1 MDAQNQAYPIR
12 VGLFYG
18 DKPSGH
24 HSAAQAIADFF
35 PSSIIE
41 PVFVNLAELFPN
53 SGFFLTRTYL
63 GILNKTPGLWN
74 YLYDNDFVAQATKKL
89 QAAAFPYYCKTLS
102 DTIQKRN
109 LKAVVSTHAFAAM
122 LLARRMDTAAQRRAG
137 KAVPL
142 FAVLTDFYAHSY
154 WPAKGADMYF
164 CPGQSAEAGLKGNGV
179 APGAVLT
186 TGIPVRKEFMILEDA
201 RQKRKELGLAPDIFT
216 VLISGG
222 SKGLGDIPL
231 AAEVLKKF
239 LGRLQLVIMCG
250 GNQKLYATL
259 EKNLAGARHCR
270 LVRGFVNNPADY
282 LKAADL
288 VVGKAGG
295 VTIAETMALHKPM
308 LLFSS
313 FPGQEERNTRFL
325 VKNRLAELAEDPR
338 HLERLIRRYLLRPG
352 SLAAIKNRIISAARP
367 CAARDIAA
375 KIMER
380 LLPVKRDTAQP

>member
-1 MDAQNQAYPIR
+1 MDPKTQAYPIR

-24 HSAAQAIADFF
+24 HSAALAIADFF

-41 PVFVNLAELFPN
+41 PVFINLAELFPN

-74 YLYDNDFVAQATKKL
+74 YLYDNDFLAQVAKNL
-89 QAAAFPYYCKTLS
+89 QTTALPYYHRTLS
-102 DTIQKRN
+102 NAVQKRN
-109 LKAVVSTHAFAAM
+109 LKAAVSTHAFATM
-122 LLARRMDTAAQRRAG
+122 LLAKRKDAADQRRTG
-137 KAVPL
+137 RAVPL

-154 WPAKGADMYF
+154 WPAKGVDLYF
-164 CPGQSAEAGLKGNGV
+164 CPGRSAETGLKANGV
-179 APGAVLT
+179 APATILSA
-186 TGIPVRKEFMILEDA
+186 GIPVRKEFMVQGDA
-201 RQKRKELGLAPDIFT
+201 RQKRKELGLAPNMFT

-239 LGRLQLVIMCG
+239 PGKLQLVILCG
-250 GNQKLYATL
+250 GNKELCAAL
-259 EKNLAGARHCR
+259 EKSLAGARNCR
-270 LVRGFVNNPADY
+270 LVHGFVNNSADY
-282 LKAADL
+282 LKAADI

-325 VKNRLAELAEDPR
+325 VKNRLAEFAEDPR
-338 HLERLIRRYLLRPG
+338 QLENLIRRYLAHPGALAVLR
-352 SLAAIKNRIISAARP
+352 NNIITAARP

-375 KIMER
+375 RIMER
-380 LLPVKRDTAQP
+380 LLPGKTDTQQV